1 MQASAH
7 QETPILQVVGL
18 RKSYGP
24 THALGGVSFEINR
37 GEVHAL
43 LGENGA
49 GKSTLVKILTGVVS
63 PNSGSMTFRGTPY
76 SPRSILQARATG
88 ITTAFQELSLLP
100 NLTVAENLAL
110 PCLKKNWFGLN
121 SDARSCDTAAATLL
135 KFGLSELRPS
145 ILVSDLSL
153 ADRQRLE
160 IIRALSHEPSLLI
173 LDEPTAVLPSTDWL
187 FDLIRKETAKGTAVL
202 YISHRLNEIRQLCSQ
217 ATVLRSGCSIGTTD
231 LRDTDDA
238 KIFEMM
244 VGQRM
249 ASKQKPLRRDHAETQ
264 QQTPRLRVT
273 SLSAG
278 MVNDLDLALYPGQI
292 VGLAGLDG
300 QGQSDL
306 FHALYGLIAKR
317 SGTIEIEGKKV
328 VINSP
333 AAALAAGV
341 QVALLPEE
349 RKTQGIF
356 GDLSVRSNM
365 AVSALHLIG
374 LLGFTTR
381 KSERELARDVSGQVD
396 LQQRYLDFQIKDL
409 SGGNQQ
415 KALLGRVLLTK
426 ANTLLLFDPTRGV
439 DVGTKQALYLA
450 IEDFASKG
458 GAVLLYSSELAEL
471 VRLSE
476 RCLVIYRGRIAAELQ
491 GEDIEETALVA
502 AATGHQRHGAGEA
515 A

>member
-1 MQASAH
+1 MHASAH
-7 QETPILQVVGL
+7 QDNPILQVVGL

-24 THALGGVSFEINR
+24 TNALSGVTFDIHL

-63 PNSGSMTFRGTPY
+63 PDDGLMTFKGGSY
-76 SPRSILQARATG
+76 SPRSILQARAAG
-88 ITTAFQELSLLP
+88 VTTAFQELSLLP

-110 PCLKKNWFGLN
+110 PCLTKNWLGLN
-121 SDARSCDTAAATLL
+121 STIKSCEVAAVTLH
-135 KFGLSELRPS
+135 KFGLSELSPS
-145 ILVSDLSL
+145 TLISELSL

-160 IIRALSHEPSLLI
+160 IVRALSHEPSLLI

-202 YISHRLNEIRQLCSQ
+202 YISHRLNEIRQLCTQ
-217 ATVLRSGCSIGTTD
+217 ATVLRSGCSISTTE

-249 ASKQKPLRRDHAETQ
+249 ATKQKRSSPPLRGIENQ
-264 QQTPRLRVT
+264 IPRLSVT
-273 SLSAG
+273 GLTAG
-278 MVNDLDLALYPGQI
+278 MVKDLNLDLYSGQI

-300 QGQSDL
+300 QGQCDL
-306 FHALYGLIAKR
+306 FHSLYGLIPKR
-317 SGTIEIEGKKV
+317 SGTIEVEGKKV
-328 VINSP
+328 TINSP
-333 AAALAAGV
+333 AAALAAGI

-356 GDLSVRSNM
+356 GDLAVRSNM
-365 AVSALHLIG
+365 AVSALNRIG
-374 LLGFTTR
+374 LLGFISR
-381 KSERELARDVSGQVD
+381 KNERQLAKDVAGQVD
-396 LQQRYLDFQIKDL
+396 LQDRYLDFQIKDL

-415 KALLGRVLLTK
+415 KALLGRVLLTG

-439 DVGTKQALYLA
+439 DVGTKQALYIA
-450 IEDFASKG
+450 IEDFARKG
-458 GAVLLYSSELAEL
+458 GAVLLYSSELTEL

-476 RCLVIYRGRIAAELQ
+476 RCLVIYEGRIATELT
-491 GEDIEETALVA
+491 GDAIEERALVA
-502 AATGHQRHGAGEA
+502 AATGHQPHGAGVA

>member
-1 MQASAH
+1 MHASAH
-7 QETPILQVVGL
+7 QNDPILQVVGL

-24 THALGGVSFEINR
+24 TNALGGVTFDIHP

-63 PNSGSMTFRGTPY
+63 PDDGLMTFKGGSY
-76 SPRSILQARATG
+76 SPRSILQARAAG
-88 ITTAFQELSLLP
+88 VTTAFQELSLLP

-110 PCLKKNWFGLN
+110 PCLTKNWLGLN
-121 SDARSCDTAAATLL
+121 STIKSCEVAAVTLH
-135 KFGLSELRPS
+135 KFGLSELSPS
-145 ILVSDLSL
+145 TLISELSL

-160 IIRALSHEPSLLI
+160 IVRALSHEPSLLI

-202 YISHRLNEIRQLCSQ
+202 YISHRLNEIRQLCTQ
-217 ATVLRSGCSIGTTD
+217 ATVLRSGCSISTTE

-249 ASKQKPLRRDHAETQ
+249 VTKQKWSSPPLRGIENQ
-264 QQTPRLRVT
+264 IPRLSVT
-273 SLSAG
+273 GLTAG
-278 MVNDLDLALYPGQI
+278 MIKDFNLDLYPGQI

-300 QGQSDL
+300 QGQCDL
-306 FHALYGLIAKR
+306 FHTLYGLIPKR
-317 SGTIEIEGKKV
+317 SGTIEVEGKKV
-328 VINSP
+328 TINSP
-333 AAALAAGV
+333 AAALAAGI

-356 GDLSVRSNM
+356 GDLAVRSNM
-365 AVSALHLIG
+365 AVSALNRIG
-374 LLGFTTR
+374 LLGFISR
-381 KSERELARDVSGQVD
+381 KNERQVAKDIAGQVD
-396 LQQRYLDFQIKDL
+396 LQERYLDFQIKDL

-415 KALLGRVLLTK
+415 KALLGRVLLTG

-439 DVGTKQALYLA
+439 DVGTKQALYTA
-450 IEDFASKG
+450 IENFARKG

-476 RCLVIYRGRIAAELQ
+476 RCLVIYEGRIATELA
-491 GEDIEETALVA
+491 GNAIEERALVA
-502 AATGHQRHGAGEA
+502 AATGHQPHGAGVA